1 MNAESQIIIR
11 GVRTLLRIA
20 WISLL
25 LLIVALTSALVTM
38 RIVIHGRE
46 IRVPDLRGKTLSEAR
61 QLAESLGLNTQSE
74 RQYYSATVPEG
85 RVLSQVP
92 EAGTTVR
99 AGWQIRL
106 AISLGPQRVTIPQLV
121 GQSERAAMI
130 TIEQRALETTPGSRL
145 HTADAPAGYVIAQ
158 DPPHDSTGISAPKV
172 SLLIADSPTPE
183 EYVTPSFAGQPLG
196 TVSNTL
202 TASGFTVGKVTLE
215 QTPPAAIAQD
225 QAGSPTPVPAT
236 ANPPTQATPAP
247 TEAQSATPAVPTP
260 PPSPTPT
267 TISPASIVVSQEPP
281 PGQKIPAGSAVNF
294 VVR

>member
-1 MNAESQIIIR
+1 M
-11 GVRTLLRIA
+11 RTVLRVV

-38 RIVIHGRE
+38 SIVIHGRE
-46 IRVPDLRGKTLSEAR
+46 IRVPDLHGKTSSEAR
-61 QLAESLGLNTQSE
+61 QLAESLGLETHAE

-92 EAGTTVR
+92 EPGTTVR

-106 AISLGPQRVTIPQLV
+106 AMSLGPQRVTIPQLV

-172 SLLIADSPTPE
+172 SLLIADGPMLE
-183 EYVTPSFAGQPLG
+183 EYVAPNFTGQPLG

-202 TASGFTVGKVTLE
+202 TASGFIVGKVTLE
-215 QTPPAAIAQD
+215 PAAPVIVQD
-225 QAGSPTPVPAT
+225 QAGSPASAP
-236 ANPPTQATPAP
+236 ANPPPQATPAP
-247 TEAQSATPAVPTP
+247 TEAQSATPAAPTP
-260 PPSPTPT
+260 PPSPAPT
-267 TISPASIVVSQEPP
+267 AVSPASIVVSQDPA
-281 PGQKIPAGSAVNF
+281 PGQKIITGSAINF